1 MLLPC
6 KFPYTISIHRQST
19 CEGGRHEIEKTLEA
33 VPIISYFFFV
43 VFNLAQ
49 HPYRQVITG
58 DKRILE
64 EYIKSSSY
72 CKTKARYL
80 SDALIRLSMNDKQ
93 ALKKLNNCWV
103 NESIDMKF
111 GR

>member
-1 MLLPC
+1 MKQRKHLKQCQL
-6 KFPYTISIHRQST
+6 FHI
-19 CEGGRHEIEKTLEA
+19 
-33 VPIISYFFFV
+33 FFFV

-49 HPYRQVITG
+49 HPHRQVITG

-72 CKTKARYL
+72 CKTIARYL